1 MLKIKVVMPKWGTGM
16 NEGKILRWIKAVG
29 DTVIE
34 GEPIAEIET
43 AKAVQEL
50 EAPVGGVLTQILL
63 AEGAEAVVR
72 TPIAVIEVESL

>member
-50 EAPVGGVLTQILL
+50 EAPVGGVLTEILL